1 MNRTKILLVELN
13 EVTWNLIDPLIEQG
27 RLPTFARLKREGAWG
42 SPMSVDLP
50 PQLDPWITWTTVHT
64 GRPQTDHNVFFLQQP
79 PETIRAKRIWE
90 ICDAAGLSVG
100 VYGSVCSWPPQRV
113 KGFYVP
119 DTFAP
124 DTATY
129 PESLEPIQK
138 LNLTYTRSVRLP
150 SDQDGLMF
158 KAKLGA
164 KLLKLGLS
172 LTTMSRIARQLV
184 RERRNPNLRWQ
195 RVALQPV
202 VNFDFFSRLYR
213 RHRPEFASFHTNHV
227 AHYMHTYWKAMQPDL
242 FPQETTEEEIRNYSR
257 TIEHGYRSADELLK
271 RMMGLMDKNTVMVVA
286 SSMGQKP
293 FVSSLKKG
301 KRVGQL
307 RSLEHLVE
315 ILGATGRVRALP
327 TMSDQFNLYAD
338 THATIEVV
346 RENLKAA
353 YIDSPDHP
361 MFNVTTVENS
371 LTITLQHYDETSEES
386 RCVFPHGEAEKSFRF
401 EDLVYGT
408 GMVKSGCHDPKGMMM
423 AYGHGIR
430 QGARIGECT
439 NLDIAPTLLTLL
451 GLPVPEEMKG
461 RVLTEAFDNTQAKE
475 TVKTIPASP
484 APTTPLFHVHQ

>member
-1 MNRTKILLVELN
+1 VARSKVLLIEVN

-27 RLPTFARLKREGAWG
+27 RLPTFARLKREGAWA

-50 PQLDPWITWTTVHT
+50 PQLDPWITWTTVYT
-64 GRPQTDHNVFFLQQP
+64 GRSQADHNVFFLQQP

-90 ICDAAGLSVG
+90 ICHEAGLSVG
-100 VYGSVCSWPPQRV
+100 VYGSLCSWPPQNV
-113 KGFYVP
+113 NGFYIP

-124 DTATY
+124 DTATH
-129 PESLEPIQK
+129 PESLQPIQK

-150 SDQDGLMF
+150 SDQDGMMF

-172 LTTMSRIARQLV
+172 ASTIARIARQLA
-184 RERRNPNLRWQ
+184 RERQNDSLRWQ
-195 RVALQPV
+195 RVALQPI

-213 RHRPEFASFHTNHV
+213 RHRPNFASFHTNHV

-242 FPQETTEEEIRNYSR
+242 FPQETTEEERRNYSR
-257 TIEHGYRSADELLK
+257 TIEHGYRTADELLK
-271 RMMGLMDKNTVMVVA
+271 RMMGLMDRDTVMVVA

-307 RSLEHLVE
+307 RSLERLID
-315 ILGATGRVRALP
+315 ILGAEGRVRALS

-338 THATIEVV
+338 TPAT
-346 RENLKAA
+346 REFVLGNLKAV
-353 YIDSPDHP
+353 YIDSPEHP
-361 MFNVTTVENS
+361 MFNIETVENS
-371 LTITLQHYDETSEES
+371 LTVTLNHYDETSAES
-386 RCVFPHGEAEKSFRF
+386 RCVFPHHEKENSYRF
-401 EDLVYGT
+401 QDLVYGT

-423 AYGHGIR
+423 LYGPGIR
-430 QGARIGECT
+430 PGEPIGECT
-439 NLDIAPTLLTLL
+439 TLDIAPTLLTLL

-461 RVLTEAFDNTQAKE
+461 RVLREAFDEVRANWNPKTAVVG
-475 TVKTIPASP
+475 TSPLPTIP
-484 APTTPLFHVHQ
+484 LF